1 MRRTRQLRMFPDV
14 TSGDPRVA
22 VDGMRLLAAAS
33 HDLRQPLQAIGLWI
47 ELLQERVQDADT
59 RRVLDRVKDTA
70 RSAEQVVDGLLDIAR
85 LDLGAV
91 SGETTDVVV
100 DELLDHLESQFAPLA
115 LAKGL
120 TLRVRPSSAVIRSD
134 PALLERV
141 LANFLS
147 NAIRYTEH
155 GSILLG
161 CRRRRGRLSIQ
172 VLDTGPG
179 IPTESLGD
187 VFREFVQLRSTR
199 SARPGGAGLGLS
211 IASRIA
217 NLLGCP
223 LDVAS
228 QPGRGSR
235 FSIDV
240 PLGTPLAATEPDRV
254 PDDLDGVI
262 RGAFVVYVEDD
273 PAQREAM
280 ADLLENWGCHALIA
294 ESQDAALAGL
304 EAHLRTPD
312 LIICDY
318 RLDGGPDGRRT
329 LEAIRRQLG
338 QAVSGLILS
347 GERSDVLRASLAAGG
362 IALLCKPVAP
372 DVLRHRMAELLLRP
386 ILSAA

>member
-1 MRRTRQLRMFPDV
+1 MRRTRQIRMFPDV

-22 VDGMRLLAAAS
+22 GNGMRLLAAAS

-47 ELLQERVQDADT
+47 ELLQERIDDADT

-91 SGETTDVVV
+91 SGEPTDVAIN
-100 DELLDHLESQFAPLA
+100 ELFDHLASQFTPLA
-115 LAKGL
+115 RAKGL
-120 TLRVRPSSAVIRSD
+120 TLRVRTSSAVIRSD

-161 CRRRRGRLSIQ
+161 CRRRHGRVSIQ

-179 IPTESLGD
+179 IPNESLGD
-187 VFREFVQLRSTR
+187 VFREFVQLRSAR

-217 NLLGCP
+217 DLLGCR

-228 QPGRGSR
+228 ELGRGSC

-240 PLGTPLAATEPDRV
+240 PLGESMAAPEPDRV
-254 PDDLDGVI
+254 PDDLDRVI

-280 ADLLENWGCHALIA
+280 ADLLANWGCHALIA
-294 ESQDAALAGL
+294 ESQDTALAGL
-304 EAHLRTPD
+304 EGHLRAPD

-329 LEAIRRQLG
+329 LEAIGRQLG
-338 QAVSGLILS
+338 QTIPGLVLS
-347 GERSDVLRASLAAGG
+347 GEKSDVLRAALAASGT
-362 IALLCKPVAP
+362 ALLCKPVSP
-372 DVLRHRMAELLLRP
+372 DTLRRRMAELLLRP
-386 ILSAA
+386 ISSAA